1 MKISRRAA
9 LMNGKFEP
17 TSKNQDDSNLHRPP
31 CPLMKD
37 KARLMPASAVPRSRF
52 REDVSCG
59 VRDVTMGRHDE
70 VVFPVRRM
78 HAETSRWC
86 DEVSPNDGGVVM
98 REDFASSGFLVV
110 IVVSLIVVCA
120 GFLALGI

>member
-1 MKISRRAA
+1 
-9 LMNGKFEP
+9 
-17 TSKNQDDSNLHRPP
+17 
-31 CPLMKD
+31 
-37 KARLMPASAVPRSRF
+37 VPRSRF
-52 REDVSCG
+52 REDISCG
-59 VRDVTMGRHDE
+59 VRDVTMGRPDE

-86 DEVSPNDGGVVM
+86 DEGSPNDGAVVM

>member
-1 MKISRRAA
+1 
-9 LMNGKFEP
+9 
-17 TSKNQDDSNLHRPP
+17 
-31 CPLMKD
+31 
-37 KARLMPASAVPRSRF
+37 VPRSRF

-59 VRDVTMGRHDE
+59 VRDVTIGRPDE
-70 VVFPVRRM
+70 VVFPVRRIR
-78 HAETSRWC
+78 AETSRWC
-86 DEVSPNDGGVVM
+86 DEGSPSDSGVIM

>member
-1 MKISRRAA
+1 
-9 LMNGKFEP
+9 
-17 TSKNQDDSNLHRPP
+17 
-31 CPLMKD
+31 
-37 KARLMPASAVPRSRF
+37 
-52 REDVSCG
+52 
-59 VRDVTMGRHDE
+59 MGRPDE

-78 HAETSRWC
+78 HAETSRWFDDC
-86 DEVSPNDGGVVM
+86 LPNDSGVAM